1 MTAWENDCL
10 REKITAQWRLSD
22 QSQTTSCL
30 YNDCFSNSWPPYPIS
45 LPKKP
50 DHTEQL
56 VRPEGERTENRAWPW
71 LLLTHRFRV
80 QSTQL
85 WERNRAP
92 SLGGQQTV
100 YEGLGYRAI
109 HPETASSCG
118 VTAWAGW
125 TALLSR
131 HTKTSCHIA
140 VMAVNAPTSSL
151 TKEEPIRALMLT
163 ILTRVWRLWVL
174 K

>member
-1 MTAWENDCL
+1 MIAGERGISVW
-10 REKITAQWRLSD
+10 
-22 QSQTTSCL
+22 SQTTSCL
-30 YNDCFSNSWPPYPIS
+30 YNDCFSNSWPAYPIS

-80 QSTQL
+80 QSAQL

-92 SLGGQQTV
+92 SLEGQQTAF
-100 YEGLGYRAI
+100 EGLGHEAI

-125 TALLSR
+125 TALLSH

-140 VMAVNAPTSSL
+140 VMAVSAPTSSL
-151 TKEEPIRALMLT
+151 TKEEPIRALMHE
-163 ILTRVWRLWVL
+163 ILTRVWSP
-174 K
+174 